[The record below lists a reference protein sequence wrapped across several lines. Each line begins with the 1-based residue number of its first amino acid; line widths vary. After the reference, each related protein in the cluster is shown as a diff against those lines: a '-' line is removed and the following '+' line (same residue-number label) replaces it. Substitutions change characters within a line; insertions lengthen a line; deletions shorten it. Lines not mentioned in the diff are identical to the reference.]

1 MQQRND
7 ICNAQKLKVTNVC
20 QGSSKANPKW
30 PIFYITY
37 EEIIS
42 HVIYF
47 LYPATDMIKTWQMA
61 AHLMMWALKIFLFL
75 NVHLKV
81 FGISKFKLG
90 YVQAQSPVLLYPS
103 LYQCQCKVKTDIG
116 IQLLVYIPTRG
127 KHMMSF
133 LHFTYTFSQD
143 FTRIS
148 YDYKRFFS
156 ASQISL
162 IIMY

>member
-1 MQQRND
+1 MT
-7 ICNAQKLKVTNVC
+7 ICNAQKLKITNVC

-47 LYPATDMIKTWQMA
+47 LYPATDMIKIGQMA
-61 AHLMMWALKIFLFL
+61 AHLMMLCGPSKYFFFL

-90 YVQAQSPVLLYPS
+90 YAQAQSPVLLYPS
-103 LYQCQCKVKTDIG
+103 LYQSQCKLKTDIG
-116 IQLLVYIPTRG
+116 IQLLVYIPTRV
-127 KHMMSF
+127 KHMSF
-133 LHFTYTFSQD
+133 LHFPYTFSQD
-143 FTRIS
+143 FARIS
-148 YDYKRFFS
+148 YDYKRFYQLHKFH
-156 ASQISL
+156 
-162 IIMY
+162 